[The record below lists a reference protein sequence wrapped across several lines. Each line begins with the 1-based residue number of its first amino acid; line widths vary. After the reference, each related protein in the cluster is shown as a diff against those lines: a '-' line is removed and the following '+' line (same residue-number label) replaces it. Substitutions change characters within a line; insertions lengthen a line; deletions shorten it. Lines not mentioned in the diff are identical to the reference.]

1 MYPKSSWAILRKDV
15 SLLFFWLLMPISA
28 FASLDNAQNPS
39 DGKKSLNLQATTSP
53 IQIDGTVNDEEWKQ
67 ASIVRDFVEFQPN
80 EGSKPTIKAEARV
93 TYDVNNL
100 YVSFRIY
107 DEQTAI
113 RSNNGKRDEVW
124 SDDWVAIAL
133 DTYRNNSY
141 FLLVGANPMGI
152 QVDSRGNGNN
162 DDSSYNLIYTSAGR
176 RTDSGYEVEMAIPF
190 SSLSFPNKEVQSW
203 GVNFLV
209 NHPRA
214 NRHMYAWPSLTQ
226 NNACTMC
233 QFGTLDNIRGVKSGS
248 MHYQILP
255 ALVGSYGN
263 TREDTSNP
271 SSPFSK
277 EKIGIDHLQP
287 SLNLKLD
294 FNSNTSAEL
303 AINPDFSQIESD
315 ADQISVNSTLALFY
329 PERRPFFQEGADLFD
344 QETGFNFGEPFQTV
358 YTRSMNAP
366 LVATKFISR
375 QGQSSFGY
383 IGAVDEHSPIIIP
396 LSESSEVLENGR
408 SISNILR
415 FKQALKGGNYVAAL
429 LTDRRMPEGG
439 SGSVLALDGK
449 INFSPKYFLTYQL
462 NGSRTEE
469 LNSEKLNGEYG
480 LSGLFNEGKHT
491 VALDGET
498 FTGHSG
504 KLGFIRQSR
513 EWNFYFG
520 YDAVSPTFRAD
531 NGFVSQNN
539 FRQANIW
546 QGYAFYFKDKLFTQI
561 RPAAYAGRIWS
572 FENKVRDSFI
582 GFNLNAQMKG
592 QTYFGFNINAFSEE
606 VFKGQLFKDLRRIN
620 MWGGSNFS
628 KNFGFD
634 LGFNY
639 GNSIRRTDT
648 PEPGRQFSG
657 WAGFFFRPFSGFE
670 ISPNFSYA
678 MMKHRATNEEFYRG
692 FVSRTTLTYQAT
704 RAFNLRLVGQVNSF
718 SQGFSVQ
725 PLLTYQVNPLTVFYV
740 GANLNGADAEDALY
754 PQTPGLYS
762 TDRSV
767 FFKFQY
773 LFRR

>member
-1 MYPKSSWAILRKDV
+1 MYPNPLWATRFRVAPLSFV
-15 SLLFFWLLMPISA
+15 LLLLPVLLFATPRI
-28 FASLDNAQNPS
+28 QQ
-39 DGKKSLNLQATTSP
+39 KSTDPNKALNLKSTPSP
-53 IQIDGTVNDEEWKQ
+53 IKVDGELKADEWVTGALVK
-67 ASIVRDFVEFQPN
+67 DFTEFQPN
-80 EGSKPTIKAEARV
+80 EGSTPGIKAEAWITYDAMYLYVGYRV
-93 TYDVNNL
+93 T
-100 YVSFRIY
+100 
-107 DEQTAI
+107 DEPSAL
-113 RSNNGKRDEVW
+113 RSTNGKRDEVW

-141 FLLVGANPMGI
+141 FLLLGANPSGI

-176 RTDSGYEVEMAIPF
+176 KTETGYEVEMAIPF

-214 NRHMYAWPSLTQ
+214 SRHMYAWPALTQ

-233 QFGTLDNIRGVKSGS
+233 QFGTLENIKGVKSGS

-255 ALVGSYGN
+255 ALVGSN
-263 TREDTSNP
+263 EASREDSANP
-271 SSPFSK
+271 GSPFTK
-277 EKIGIDHLQP
+277 EKLGLKNMEP

-294 FNSNTSAEL
+294 FNSNTSAEMSF
-303 AINPDFSQIESD
+303 NPDFSQIESD

-344 QETGFNFGEPFQTV
+344 QESGFNFGEPFQTV

-383 IGAVDEHSPIIIP
+383 IGAMDEHSPIIIP
-396 LSESSEVLENGR
+396 LSESSEVMENGR

-415 FKQALKGGNYVAAL
+415 FKQAMKGGNYIAAL

-439 SGSVLALDGK
+439 SGSVVALDGK
-449 INFSPKYFLTYQL
+449 INFSPKYYFTYQL

-469 LNSEKLNGEYG
+469 LNNPTLNNEYG
-480 LSGLFNEGKHT
+480 LSGTFDQGRHT

-504 KLGFIRQSR
+504 KIGFIRQSR

-546 QGYAFYFKDKLFTQI
+546 QGYSFYFKDRFITQV
-561 RPAAYAGRIWS
+561 RPAAYTGRIWS
-572 FENKVRDSFI
+572 FDNKVRDTFL
-582 GFNLNAQMKG
+582 GFNMNIQMKG
-592 QTYFGFNINAFSEE
+592 QSYVGFNTNVISEE
-606 VFKGQLFKDLRRIN
+606 VFHGVQFKDLRRIN

-634 LGFNY
+634 IGFNY

-657 WAGFFFRPFSGFE
+657 WGGFYLRPFSGFE
-670 ISPNFSYA
+670 ISPNISYA
-678 MMKHRATNEEFYRG
+678 MMKHRTTGEEFYRG
-692 FVSRTTLTYQAT
+692 FVSRTTLTYQAS
-704 RAFNLRLVGQVNSF
+704 RAFNIRLVGQVNSF
-718 SQGFSVQ
+718 SEGFSLQ

-740 GANLNGADAEDALY
+740 GANLNGADADDATY
-754 PQTPGLYS
+754 PQNPGLYT

-773 LFRR
+773 MFRR